1 MEKNTREIPKK
12 NYVVLGVVLL
22 ISLLL
27 VYYFYMWFSAYKD
40 TKTNMMILDNYLSVI
55 NYNELG
61 DYLVENPNCVIY
73 VSKLEDDKIRDFEK
87 KFRNSLKSKD
97 IDRDI
102 LYMNIT
108 DELKNKKLK
117 KNMKQEYFLENSS
130 LIDVPNI
137 SIFENGEL
145 KLIYNISDN
154 GYDIK
159 KLEKF
164 LKDYRD
170 VLND

>member
-1 MEKNTREIPKK
+1 
-12 NYVVLGVVLL
+12 
-22 ISLLL
+22 
-27 VYYFYMWFSAYKD
+27 
-40 TKTNMMILDNYLSVI
+40 
-55 NYNELG
+55 
-61 DYLVENPNCVIY
+61 
-73 VSKLEDDKIRDFEK
+73 
-87 KFRNSLKSKD
+87 
-97 IDRDI
+97 
-102 LYMNIT
+102 MNIT